1 MERTEG
7 SGVNFPPKGV
17 KGKELNWVSESAK
30 EPNKFPALVWVG
42 ARSTPA
48 SGKPIRCAYKIPPVI
63 NS

>member
-7 SGVNFPPKGV
+7 SGVNFPLKGV

-42 ARSTPA
+42 APA
-48 SGKPIRCAYKIPPVI
+48 VPRLESPLDVHIKFPL
-63 NS
+63 